1 MGRKA
6 KVGGPQGHSSVIVG
20 GAQGQTLMGREAKV
34 GGPQGHSSLM
44 GTPIFLDSGALAC
57 TAQAKSEDDAN
68 TLVVNPVKG
77 VNGTGPKAGGTRRPS
92 W

>member
-6 KVGGPQGHSSVIVG
+6 
-20 GAQGQTLMGREAKV
+20 EV

-44 GTPIFLDSGALAC
+44 GMPIFLDSGALAC

-77 VNGTGPKAGGTRRPS
+77 ADKKELMGPEGQRWWGHKPELVNVHDVQERRS
-92 W
+92 A